1 VIGDGQDDIGT
12 ESDSIDSLDDL
23 PPAPDEPKQGAIK
36 IAFEDFHKAIAKKVQ
51 GLTSNAPQSA
61 SRRTWVNGVEDWAN
75 RVLDSSILKKRAE
88 ALNRLL
94 NLLDRDPEA
103 GLRKAIP
110 FGGEEDHRGIGLPG
124 SNLVDRDIDF
134 RLGGSGGRPGD
145 YWDIPWE
152 IQQQLLAKYRDLA
165 NRKFKLGRH
174 RRAAYI
180 FGNLLGD
187 YYPAAQVLEEGAH
200 YLEAASLHRDHLSQ
214 PLEAARCLERGGVY
228 HQAIEIYEQ
237 HTWFEDAAKLHE
249 KLDQHEEAR
258 DCWRK
263 SVNQA
268 RKNQNYLHAAKLT
281 REELDEPDEALAI
294 LHSGWDQSVQ
304 SQECLGEWF
313 RLSGELGQHEQSTAE
328 ADRLCRQEVSAGRV
342 QKAVEVLAKV
352 AST

>member
-94 NLLDRDPEA
+94 NLLDRDPKA
-103 GLRKAIP
+103 VLRKAIP
-110 FGGEEDHRGIGLPG
+110 FGGEEDHRGIGRRG

-134 RLGGSGGRPGD
+134 RLGESGGRPGD
-145 YWDIPWE
+145 YWDIPWD
-152 IQQQLLAKYRDLA
+152 IQQQLLVKYRDLA

-187 YYPAAQVLEEGAH
+187 YYSAAQVLEEGAH

-214 PLEAARCLERGGVY
+214 PHGAWNGEASITRPSKFTSSTPGSKTPQSCTRNW
-228 HQAIEIYEQ
+228 
-237 HTWFEDAAKLHE
+237 TST
-249 KLDQHEEAR
+249 
-258 DCWRK
+258 RK
-263 SVNQA
+263 RA
-268 RKNQNYLHAAKLT
+268 T
-281 REELDEPDEALAI
+281 
-294 LHSGWDQSVQ
+294 
-304 SQECLGEWF
+304 
-313 RLSGELGQHEQSTAE
+313 
-328 ADRLCRQEVSAGRV
+328 AGRSR
-342 QKAVEVLAKV
+342 
-352 AST
+352 STRLGRIKITFTLRS